1 MNIQLG
7 ILIVYVAALLALSAW
22 STKVAKRSA
31 TNKTVAFLLAG
42 RNMPVIIVAV
52 MVVGLAVG
60 GASTVGVAESAYT
73 KGFSAGWYNAAWG
86 AGAIVAGLIVVS
98 FFRKLKVRTVPEMLG
113 QMYGTKTRL
122 LAVVA
127 QLLVQMTITS
137 LQYVAGG
144 AILNALLPG
153 IFSELW
159 QGMLVSAIIFIII
172 TVVGGYWASGLTNL
186 FNVIVIYVGI
196 IIALIQTLTKFGGLK
211 TISAAL
217 PQGEHWFSLVGTG
230 IAGLGNGVGLV
241 WIIGLMAVMITMCNS
256 TQAVAQISFA
266 GRDAKTAK
274 LGFIIGGLIILP
286 AGFLCSYFGITA
298 AAMFPGLKPALA
310 LPTVAAQLN
319 PIIGGIFLAALWAA
333 DISTAVGL
341 LMGCS
346 TLVVED
352 VVKKVLKKEIPEE
365 KSLLVSRITVLCIS
379 LVSFLLA
386 LTVRGI
392 LTTIVAGLAITT
404 SFTLLILAGIYLPK
418 TNKKAAGLPIVAAS
432 IIIWLFWTFIPS
444 IEAVLPAF
452 ASLRIRQ
459 NVQQLVY
466 LEWLV
471 CLLIFIGC
479 AIFAKTPAGRLTPRE
494 EA

>member
-1 MNIQLG
+1 M
-7 ILIVYVAALLALSAW
+7 
-22 STKVAKRSA
+22 
-31 TNKTVAFLLAG
+31 
-42 RNMPVIIVAV
+42 
-52 MVVGLAVG
+52 
-60 GASTVGVAESAYT
+60 E
-73 KGFSAGWYNAAWG
+73 
-86 AGAIVAGLIVVS
+86 
-98 FFRKLKVRTVPEMLG
+98 
-113 QMYGTKTRL
+113 
-122 LAVVA
+122 
-127 QLLVQMTITS
+127 
-137 LQYVAGG
+137 
-144 AILNALLPG
+144 
-153 IFSELW
+153 
-159 QGMLVSAIIFIII
+159 
-172 TVVGGYWASGLTNL
+172 
-186 FNVIVIYVGI
+186 
-196 IIALIQTLTKFGGLK
+196 

-230 IAGLGNGVGLV
+230 LAGLGNGVGLV

-266 GRDAKTAK
+266 GRNAKTVK
-274 LGFIIGGLIILP
+274 IGFIIGGLIILP

-319 PIIGGIFLAALWAA
+319 PIIGGVFLAALWAA

-392 LTTIVAGLAITT
+392 LSTIVAGLAITT
-404 SFTLLILAGIYLPK
+404 SFTLLILVGIYLPK
-418 TNKKAAGLPIVAAS
+418 TNKRAAGLPIVAAS

-444 IEAVLPAF
+444 IEAVSPAF

-494 EA
+494 DA